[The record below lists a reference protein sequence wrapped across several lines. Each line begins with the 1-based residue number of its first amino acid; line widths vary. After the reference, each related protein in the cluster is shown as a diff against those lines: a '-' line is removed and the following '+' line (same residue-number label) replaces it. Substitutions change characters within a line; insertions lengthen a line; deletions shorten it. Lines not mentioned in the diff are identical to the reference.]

1 MDTAKVNQT
10 PTITITDCLTE
21 TSVTRE
27 MTPEEI
33 LVHYPNGIE
42 ELDDLA

>member
-1 MDTAKVNQT
+1 MAIDKVDLT
-10 PTITITDCLTE
+10 PTITITDCATQ
-21 TSVTRE
+21 TTVTRE

>member
-1 MDTAKVNQT
+1 MATAKVNQT
-10 PTITITDCLTE
+10 PTITITDCATQE
-21 TSVTRE
+21 TVTRE